1 MLERPALITS
11 EESTVGSIE
20 AFKVSPCS
28 TIAQNCSSQG
38 YLRCREG
45 NVLVCVDIPAAVS
58 ILALAVHHTALCVC
72 ASWEGTLAPST
83 WIYVWVS
90 CSLDSC

>member
-1 MLERPALITS
+1 M
-11 EESTVGSIE
+11 GSIE

-72 ASWEGTLAPST
+72 VQAGKEHWHLPHGYMYGSAAV
-83 WIYVWVS
+83 WILGRK
-90 CSLDSC
+90 SLNLG